1 MRRQRKNYI
10 SDDTNAHQSAIMS
23 YMPLNR
29 EANDD
34 DFLQMERMPRSA
46 SMINGQTQRI
56 GNTIEAKVEV
66 GDTLQALALRFH
78 CSVVDIKRLNKIDK
92 DNEIYARKVVKIP
105 VTPHSVLLETL
116 PIVHKSGS
124 NSPTQAEHDTLETTI
139 MKNPLEDAKIVLGEK
154 LIVASVNSSSSSNQ
168 GIVDINNTI
177 LNSKLTRK
185 ESAYTDNEANHSN
198 DNDSAALLDDI
209 LNDDFAETH
218 VRPIRGPSLSALH
231 WSGSDGDMTWVCLFV
246 VILALCFAIPLIV
259 VIFWTH
265 PHSNSNST
273 NNNTSTAN

>member
-34 DFLQMERMPRSA
+34 DFLHMERMPRSA
-46 SMINGQTQRI
+46 SMINGQTQRF

-124 NSPTQAEHDTLETTI
+124 NSPTQAEHDSLETTI